1 MNTIA
6 SRATEL
12 SLPNGGRAVIL
23 PTSVKDVV
31 TIQGSIIGGPSAF
44 AANES
49 AAAEMAADL
58 LDAGAGKLGKEAF
71 RAALAARGAE
81 IHFDTRDTRLTWSAS
96 CFPEDAPFVIAR
108 IADAIFSPQLLPAEF
123 AAEKVRMISDLD
135 DEAGNT
141 GAQAAQALTR
151 LLYAPS
157 HPNYASSTAEE
168 KKRAEAAAVADAKT
182 IARQYGTKHLA
193 LAIVGDVNAKRLREA
208 VEKAF
213 GKAPEGKA
221 RPSAAPSAR
230 SDAKRENV
238 IIPDKANAD
247 VSMGSALG
255 FGMDD
260 KRYRPT
266 AVITYML
273 GGSFAGHLMQTVR
286 ERDGLTYGVRASLKG
301 LTDKLDGFL
310 EVWGTFAPQLLI
322 RGTDTLERETRI
334 FLKSGVTEESLT
346 AVKDEIAGSY
356 AVSLA
361 TTSGLARHIVRFI
374 EDEKPVSWVD
384 EYPDLVRAV
393 SLKEAQDAAA
403 RLESLPLSIATAGS
417 I

>member
-1 MNTIA
+1 MSTIA

-12 SLPNGGRAVIL
+12 NLPNGGRAVIL
-23 PTSVKDVV
+23 PTGVKDVV

-44 AANES
+44 AANEGI
-49 AAAEMAADL
+49 AAGMTADL
-58 LDAGAGKLGKEAF
+58 LDAGAGAFSKEAF
-71 RAALAARGAE
+71 RAALAGRGAE
-81 IHFDTRDTRLTWSAS
+81 IHFGTRDTRLTWSAS

-108 IADAIFSPQLLPAEF
+108 IADAIFRPHLIPAEF
-123 AAEKVRMISDLD
+123 AAEKVRSLSDLD
-135 DEAGNT
+135 DEASNT
-141 GAQAAQALTR
+141 GVQAANALTR
-151 LLYAPS
+151 LLYMPS
-157 HPNYASSTAEE
+157 HPNYAPATPEE
-168 KKRAEAAAVADAKT
+168 KKRAGAAIVADAKK

-193 LAIVGDVNAKRLREA
+193 LAIVGDVNAKRLRES

-213 GKAPEGKA
+213 GKAPEGRA

-230 SDAKRENV
+230 ADARRENS

-266 AVITYML
+266 ATIVYML

-286 ERDGLTYGVRASLKG
+286 ERDGLTYGVKAYLKG
-301 LTDKLDGFL
+301 LTDKLDGYL

-322 RGTDTLERETRI
+322 RGTDALERETRV
-334 FLKSGVTEESLT
+334 FLKSGVTEESLA

-361 TTSGLARHIVRFI
+361 TTQGLARNIIRFL
-374 EDEKPVSWVD
+374 EDDKPLSWVD
-384 EYPDLVRAV
+384 EHPDRVRAV

-403 RLESLPLSIATAGS
+403 HLESLPLSAATAGS